1 MLCCSVIF
9 HLTPPKPEK
18 LGRCHS
24 PTVGLDEAGIE
35 DAVKDPTIPDHTCQ
49 NRAGRFGGIY
59 RRPLFIFHVITCME
73 IRGINE
79 KKQ

>member
-1 MLCCSVIF
+1 
-9 HLTPPKPEK
+9 
-18 LGRCHS
+18 
-24 PTVGLDEAGIE
+24 VGLDEAGIE